1 MRKANKKSKKA
12 KSNDLR
18 NFTNK
23 ATPKYGYYP
32 FLFAKS
38 YGYEVGLKK

>member
-12 KSNDLR
+12 KNNDLR
-18 NFTNK
+18 NFTNN
-23 ATPKYGYYP
+23 AQPKFGYYP

-38 YGYEVGLKK
+38 YGDEVG